1 MKVLVEAGEGLV
13 KIEETDNGTNLLLTV
28 DRSKLE
34 TVGRKAIG
42 DFLQKL
48 QVEKDAINVL
58 KFLPSQKCTLRG
70 NLLSFSNI

>member
-13 KIEETDNGTNLLLTV
+13 TITETDNGTNLLLTV
-28 DRSKLE
+28 DASKLE

-48 QVEKDAINVL
+48 QVCQFIEKYFYSC
-58 KFLPSQKCTLRG
+58 KFLLHRFTKPLAM
-70 NLLSFSNI
+70 

>member
-34 TVGRKAIG
+34 TIVR
-42 DFLQKL
+42 
-48 QVEKDAINVL
+48 
-58 KFLPSQKCTLRG
+58 
-70 NLLSFSNI
+70 

>member
-13 KIEETDNGTNLLLTV
+13 TITETDNGTNLLLNV
-28 DRSKLE
+28 DKSKLE

-48 QVEKDAINVL
+48 QVNIIEINA
-58 KFLPSQKCTLRG
+58 
-70 NLLSFSNI
+70 

>member
-48 QVEKDAINVL
+48 QVEKYTIIAF
-58 KFLPSQKCTLRG
+58 KFLPSK
-70 NLLSFSNI
+70 NAF

>member
-48 QVEKDAINVL
+48 QVDKYAIVFL
-58 KFLPSQKCTLRG
+58 KFLPSQKCTHSQDS
-70 NLLSFSNI
+70 LLFS